1 MTHQLDREP
10 GGEWSIRLLHDPLHH
25 ALRCEGLVNLDCS
38 LVLDRG
44 RDATP
49 LVLCRDARVVDCGI
63 LDGRQYVFPGVVRVS
78 LRQFS
83 ETPPHLG
90 IGPYGRQ
97 QRLWRAPV
105 GGHRAPPSRC
115 CAVVSAAR
123 LLSATAV
130 GVLLCALLLMC
141 TGQVF

>member
-25 ALRCEGLVNLDCS
+25 ALRCEGLVDLDCP

-49 LVLCRDARVVDCGI
+49 LVFRRDARVVDCGV

-78 LRQFS
+78 FRQFS

-90 IGPYGRQ
+90 IGPYSRQ

-130 GVLLCALLLMC
+130 GVLLCALLLVVH
-141 TGQVF
+141 GQVF